1 MFMLIAGLLLF
12 FATHAVRL
20 YADGWRSQVIARQGE
35 LRWKG
40 LYSLLTVTGL
50 VLIVTGF
57 AAARAQALV
66 IWTPPVWTRHLA
78 ALLVL
83 LAFVLVTA
91 AYVPGNRIKAR
102 LGHPMLAGVKT
113 WAFAHLL
120 ANGLAVHLLLFG
132 SFFVWA
138 LLDFVASRRRDRRL
152 GVRYPA
158 GTLARDALV
167 LVIGVLA
174 WGWFAMV
181 GHRWLIGVSPFGG

>member
-1 MFMLIAGLLLF
+1 MFVLIAGLLLF

-20 YADGWRSQVIARQGE
+20 YADGWRSQVIAHQGE

-40 LYSLLTVTGL
+40 LYAVLAVTGL
-50 VLIVTGF
+50 VLIVAGF
-57 AAARAQALV
+57 AAARAEPLV

-91 AYVPGNRIKAR
+91 AYVPRNRLKAR

-120 ANGLAVHLLLFG
+120 ANGLAVHVLLFG

-138 LLDFVASRRRDRRL
+138 LLDFVAARRRDRRL
-152 GVRYPA
+152 GLRYPA
-158 GTLARDALV
+158 GTVAGDVQV
-167 LVIGVLA
+167 LVIGVVA
-174 WGWFAMV
+174 WSLFAMV